1 MSILEVYCLMSAAAF
16 WAIKSSFDSGFLR
29 TASLG
34 IAARRTGRQ
43 GAALLVSPLGSMKTV
58 AKNRGILWPES
69 YQSLLP
75 QL

>member
-34 IAARRTGRQ
+34 IAAGRTGE
-43 GAALLVSPLGSMKTV
+43 ALLVSPLGSMKTV